1 MSRVVFVTGAA
12 GGIGRAAVSSFLA
25 AGDFVCAADINDA
38 GIKAIAKKE
47 KWPANQTLIV
57 KLDVRSAK
65 SWKSAMQAVLKK
77 WQRLDV
83 LINNAG
89 YLLPAYV
96 PAVTEE
102 MVDRHFDINAKGVI
116 LGTAEAARI
125 MRTQN
130 TGHIINIASLAGVA
144 GIPGISV
151 YSASKHAVRGF
162 TLAAAQELAPA
173 GISVTV
179 ICPDAVKTPML
190 DLQKDFAEAALTF
203 SGSKYLEAS
212 DVVAAMHRA
221 LAKKPREILVP
232 ASRGMLARLAS
243 AFPSLSAGV
252 AGIMEKK
259 GKANQTRFRKGS

>member
-12 GGIGRAAVSSFLA
+12 GGIGQKAVQSFLS
-25 AGDFVCAADINDA
+25 AGDLVCAADINDA
-38 GIKAIAKKE
+38 GVKAAAGKAK
-47 KWPANQTLIV
+47 WSADQTLIV

-65 SWKSAMQAVLKK
+65 SWKSALQACVKK
-77 WQRLDV
+77 WKRLDV
-83 LINNAG
+83 LVNNAG

-96 PAVTEE
+96 PSITEE
-102 MVDRHFDINAKGVI
+102 MLDRHLDINAKGVI

-125 MRTQN
+125 MRAQGA
-130 TGHIINIASLAGVA
+130 GHIINIASLAGVA

-162 TLAAAQELAPA
+162 TLAAAQELRPA
-173 GISVTV
+173 GVYVTV

-190 DLQKDFAEAALTF
+190 DLQKDYAEAALTF
-203 SGSKYLEAS
+203 SGSKYLEPS
-212 DVVAAMHRA
+212 DVVDAMHRA
-221 LAKKPREILVP
+221 LAKKSREILVP
-232 ASRGMLARLAS
+232 ASRGMLAKLAS
-243 AFPSLSAGV
+243 AFPSFTAGV